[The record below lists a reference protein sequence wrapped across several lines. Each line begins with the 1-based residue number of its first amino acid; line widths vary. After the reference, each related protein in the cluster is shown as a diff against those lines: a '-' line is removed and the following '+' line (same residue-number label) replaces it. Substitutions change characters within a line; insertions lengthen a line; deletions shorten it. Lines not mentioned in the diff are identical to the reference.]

1 MCAEKD
7 PAECHRTILV
17 GRELDERGVDVVHIL
32 SDGQVEAHDVTMKAL
47 AVDLGLLEQDLFSTP
62 TEVRARVYAMQERR
76 IAHTIKRRN
85 GRSRKVQQ

>member
-1 MCAEKD
+1 MPRRD